1 MKKML
6 SLLLLLTF
14 AAGIAVAQEE
24 PIPPKRSRAVKVG
37 LFGGYTPGWLF
48 VDMKPVNDF
57 LVGGNGAAL
66 KEGGVFMSGGAGA
79 IYIMLIPNVRMGGM
93 GMAGWLKSTALDL
106 NGIRRDAE
114 YSVGFGG
121 LTIEYVWP
129 IMERL
134 DVAVGASLGGGSTT
148 LTLRQS
154 NGGSNTW
161 GGEQSLFSQWTALV
175 PPNTTRTLSGG
186 FFVTVPSVNI
196 EYALT
201 GWLGVRLGASY
212 VSMFAPSWEV
222 DGNYDLIGVPGD
234 VSGRGFMLQGG
245 VFVGTY

>member
-48 VDMKPVNDF
+48 VDMKPVNEF
-57 LVGGNGAAL
+57 LLGGNGAPL

-79 IYIMLIPNVRMGGM
+79 IYIMILPNVRVGGM
-93 GMAGWLKSTALDL
+93 GMTGGLKSTAVDL
-106 NGIRRDAE
+106 NGVRRDAE

-121 LTIEYVWP
+121 VTIEYVWP
-129 IMERL
+129 VLAHL
-134 DVAVGASLGGGSTT
+134 DIAVGASLGGGSLT
-148 LTLRQS
+148 LALRQS
-154 NGGSNTW
+154 NGGNNTW
-161 GGEQSLFSQWTALV
+161 GGEQSLFAQWTALV

-186 FFVTVPSVNI
+186 YFVTVPSVNV
-196 EYALT
+196 EYALL
-201 GWLGVRLGASY
+201 GWFGVRLGVSY
-212 VSMFAPSWEV
+212 VSMFAPSWDV
-222 DGNYDLIGVPGD
+222 DGNYDLIGVPSS
-234 VSGRGFMLQGG
+234 VSGRGFMLQAGL
-245 VFVGTY
+245 FVGTF